1 MKGFGIKL
9 ILLAIIFAILAALA
23 GYTVLNQAA
32 EDIQN
37 GPVETVLVA
46 AVTIPES
53 TRITADMVQKQERPV
68 EAVDTFSLTDPAEI
82 VGKFASAD
90 ILQGESFRI
99 ERLIEEEKARVV
111 YRMKKG
117 YRTVTV
123 GVDPYAAAADMI
135 VPGDRVDIAVY
146 LPEKKDNG
154 VLIHPDVASLFLA
167 NIEVVAVD
175 REIETGKSAH
185 EEVPERYA
193 VTVAIPVQYTEQLV
207 LAEHIGFVE
216 LMLRPVGDHS
226 TPTTTNAIWQ
236 DLIQ

>member
-9 ILLAIIFAILAALA
+9 IILAIIFAILAALA

-32 EDIQN
+32 EDIQK

-46 AVTIPES
+46 AVTSTVS
-53 TRITADMVQKQERPV
+53 TRITADMIQKQERPS
-68 EAVDTFSLTDPAEI
+68 EAVDAFALTDPTEI
-82 VGKFASAD
+82 VGKFASAE

-99 ERLIEEEKARVV
+99 ERLIEEKKARVV

-135 VPGDRVDIAVY
+135 VPGDWVDIAVY
-146 LPEKKDNG
+146 LPEKKENG
-154 VLIHPDVASLFLA
+154 VLVHPDVASLFLT
-167 NIEVVAVD
+167 NVEVVAVD

-193 VTVAIPVQYTEQLV
+193 VTVAIPV
-207 LAEHIGFVE
+207 
-216 LMLRPVGDHS
+216 
-226 TPTTTNAIWQ
+226 
-236 DLIQ
+236 